1 MQQINCS
8 ILLSVYHR
16 EKPEYLRQCL
26 DSVFSQTF
34 RASEIILVGDG
45 PLTEAL
51 DTMIDCYRNNY
62 PELQFVPLKKNRGLG
77 LALNEGLRHCH
88 NDLVMR
94 MDTDDICYPNRLEL
108 QYNYMTEHPDCDVL
122 GGWTDEFCATPS
134 ETISIRR
141 LPEHHADIVRFG
153 KRRNPMNHPTVMF
166 RREAV
171 MRVGG
176 YHDIYLFEDY
186 DLWVRLIM
194 DGARFHNLQQP
205 LIHFRTSTDF
215 FGRRGGWRYTKSEI
229 NLLRSFHQF
238 KYISTIEMTTNM
250 LMRCV
255 VRLLPNK
262 LRQNIYIFLL
272 RR

>member
-62 PELQFVPLKKNRGLG
+62 PELQFVPLKENRGLG

-108 QYNYMTEHPDCDVL
+108 QYNYMAEHPDCDVL
-122 GGWTDEFCATPS
+122 GGWTDEFCATPD
-134 ETISIRR
+134 R
-141 LPEHHADIVRFG
+141 
-153 KRRNPMNHPTVMF
+153 
-166 RREAV
+166 
-171 MRVGG
+171 
-176 YHDIYLFEDY
+176 
-186 DLWVRLIM
+186 
-194 DGARFHNLQQP
+194 
-205 LIHFRTSTDF
+205 
-215 FGRRGGWRYTKSEI
+215 KS
-229 NLLRSFHQF
+229 
-238 KYISTIEMTTNM
+238 
-250 LMRCV
+250 V
-255 VRLLPNK
+255 V
-262 LRQNIYIFLL
+262 
-272 RR
+272 